1 MQHPPATVAEAAQ
14 KIAELTGV
22 QRKPTQVRQFL
33 KRLGMKPRRMAAI
46 PAKANVQEQKEFQHQ
61 KLEPRLGEP
70 RTGQR
75 AVFFVDAAHFV
86 LAPFLGV
93 VWCFARLFI
102 KAPSGRQRFNV
113 LGALNAITKE
123 LVTVTN
129 TTYITAA
136 EVCQLLQQ
144 LAALH
149 LDVPVTVVLDNAR
162 YQHCTLV
169 QEQARQLGI
178 ELLFL
183 PSYAP
188 NLNLIER
195 FWKYVKKRCL
205 YGRYYPAFAEFKQAI
220 SACIQQAPVQH
231 RDELQSLLTLRFQS
245 FEEATGVAA

>member
-1 MQHPPATVAEAAQ
+1 MEHPPATVAEAAE

-22 QRKPTQVRQFL
+22 QRKPTQIRKFL
-33 KRLGMKPRRMAAI
+33 KHIGMKPRRMAAI

-61 KLEPRLGEP
+61 KLEPRLDEAKAGH
-70 RTGQR
+70 R

-113 LGALNAITKE
+113 LGALNAVTKE
-123 LVTVTN
+123 LLTVTN
-129 TTYITAA
+129 DTYITAL
-136 EVCQLLQQ
+136 EVCQLLHQ

-162 YQHCTLV
+162 YQHCALV
-169 QEQARQLGI
+169 EEQARQLGI

-183 PSYAP
+183 PSYSP

-195 FWKYVKKRCL
+195 FWKFIKKKCL
-205 YGRYYPAFAEFKQAI
+205 YCHYYPTFAEFKQAI
-220 SACIQQAPVQH
+220 STCIQQAPLQH
-231 RDELQSLLTLRFQS
+231 RDALHSLLTLHFQS
-245 FEEATGVAA
+245 FEHDAGIAA